1 MKNTILVL
9 SLLLNAWFIYVHFNI
24 KSTDYV
30 DFEYFQDSTQKQ
42 AEIIEFKNEEL
53 AFVRDSAKVISD
65 NYSESE
71 KEFQVALWQE
81 RKKREEAEAL
91 LNQKPQINED
101 TSEVTRQFLH
111 IINVDDEYSKSNR

>member
-1 MKNTILVL
+1 
-9 SLLLNAWFIYVHFNI
+9 LLLNAWFIYVHFNI